1 MKTEKEREYFD
12 VTGNRASRL
21 LLILGGFFI
30 ANALIA
36 EFIGIKIFS
45 LEETLGF
52 HPANIPVFGF
62 DLSFNLTAGVLLWP
76 VVFVMTDIINEYY
89 GSRGVRMLSFLAAG
103 LIAYAYLMVYLGI
116 KLSPAAWWI
125 ESYSARGLDDAQLA
139 FRLIFG
145 QGLGIIIGSLIAFL
159 IGQVVDV
166 YVFHRIKKI
175 TGEKALWLRA
185 TGSTFVSQFIDS
197 YVVLAIAFF
206 LVPKLSGNA
215 GQPWSIQQV
224 LAIGS
229 INYIYKFVIAGAL
242 TPVIYLGH
250 YLIESYLGHDLA
262 AKLKKEALAGHG
274 DR

>member
-1 MKTEKEREYFD
+1 MKTEPESELRD
-12 VTGNRASRL
+12 VTRHKATRL
-21 LLILGGFFI
+21 LIILGGFFI

-89 GSRGVRMLSFLAAG
+89 GSRGVRLLSFLAAG

-116 KLSPAAWWI
+116 RLSPASWWI
-125 ESYSARGLDDAQLA
+125 DSYRARGLDDAQLA

-166 YVFHRIKKI
+166 YIFHRIKKI

-197 YVVLAIAFF
+197 YVVLGIAFF
-206 LVPKLSGNA
+206 LVPRLSGNA

-250 YLIESYLGHDLA
+250 HLIESYLGHDLA
-262 AKLKKEALAGHG
+262 ARLKKQALTGS
-274 DR
+274 RER

>member
-1 MKTEKEREYFD
+1 MKTETEHELRD
-12 VTGNRASRL
+12 VTRHRATRL
-21 LLILGGFFI
+21 LIILGGFFI

-89 GSRGVRMLSFLAAG
+89 GIRGVRLLSFLAAG

-116 KLSPAAWWI
+116 RLTPASWWI
-125 ESYSARGLDDAQLA
+125 DSYSARGLDDAQLA

-159 IGQVVDV
+159 IGQMVDV
-166 YVFHRIKKI
+166 YIFHRIKKI

-197 YVVLAIAFF
+197 YVVLGIAFF
-206 LVPKLSGNA
+206 LVPRLSGNA

-250 YLIESYLGHDLA
+250 HLIESYLGHDLA
-262 AKLKKEALAGHG
+262 EKLKKEALAGSR